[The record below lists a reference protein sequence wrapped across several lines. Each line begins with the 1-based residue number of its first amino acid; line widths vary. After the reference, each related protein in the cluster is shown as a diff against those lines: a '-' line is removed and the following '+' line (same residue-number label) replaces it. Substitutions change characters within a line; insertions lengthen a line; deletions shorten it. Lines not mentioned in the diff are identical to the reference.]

1 MPAPRLVIDTE
12 APLSAL
18 TVGLVQDLER
28 LEPYGADNRRP
39 LFLAAGLQLDGE
51 PKRVGGGERHLS
63 FRVRQQRTALR
74 AIAFGMADR
83 TEELM
88 SAGGACSLVFTP
100 RINEW
105 QGYRRVDLEVVDLQP
120 GSEARLG

>member
-1 MPAPRLVIDTE
+1 MNFP
-12 APLSAL
+12 
-18 TVGLVQDLER
+18 
-28 LEPYGADNRRP
+28 
-39 LFLAAGLQLDGE
+39 
-51 PKRVGGGERHLS
+51 
-63 FRVRQQRTALR
+63 VRQQGRTLR
-74 AIAFGMADR
+74 AIAFNFAERG
-83 TEELM
+83 EELM